1 MSGAREFLSGDDW
14 MEAEMMTLPTEG
26 IQRSDFEDR
35 LFQELDSR
43 AASQR
48 EEFYGE
54 YEQLPPVR
62 CYNCGKV
69 IGAYFQR
76 YKQMQQQR
84 KYEPA
89 QIIKRIVFDSVL
101 RRELL
106 NLLETDYAGFVIR
119 LEELGLKAD
128 YDLFESIPRYES
140 DEVIFNKLGFRR
152 PCCRLNLFN
161 PPHVPTTRR
170 EDFYQPLKETTISNP
185 LEAASAATA
194 LPATIRLTGTD
205 KRPTTSIST
214 PSLPIVGRG
223 SEETIETTRRPKI
236 IKVSSIRPSLKKKTD
251 EEILQALRTQEIDEI
266 RPVESSSEVSEID
279 VGRGYT
285 TRKIIL
291 GRRAI

>member
-1 MSGAREFLSGDDW
+1 MSVARQSLPGEGW
-14 MEAEMMTLPTEG
+14 IEAEIEG
-26 IQRSDFEDR
+26 GDSQALQRTDFEDR
-35 LFQELDSR
+35 LFRELDSR
-43 AASQR
+43 ASSQR
-48 EEFYGE
+48 ENFYGE
-54 YEQLPPVR
+54 YDELPPVR

-84 KYEPA
+84 KYEP
-89 QIIKRIVFDSVL
+89 QQVLKRIVFDPLL

-106 NLLETDYAGFVIR
+106 TLLEADYGSFILR
-119 LEELGLKAD
+119 LEELGLKED
-128 YDLFESIPRYES
+128 YDLLESIPRYES

-161 PPHVPTTRR
+161 PPHIPTTRR
-170 EDFYQPLKETTISNP
+170 EDFYQPLKETTIANP
-185 LEAASAATA
+185 LEAASSTSLAGSILLA
-194 LPATIRLTGTD
+194 GQD
-205 KRPTTSIST
+205 KRPVTSVST
-214 PSLPIVGRG
+214 PSIPIVTRG
-223 SEETIETTRRPKI
+223 QEETIETTRRPKI

-251 EEILQALRTQEIDEI
+251 EEILQALRSQEIEDV
-266 RPVESSSEVSEID
+266 RPIESSSELSEID